1 MGEFV
6 THEFEPEYNS
16 ESNVLILG
24 TIPSPKSR
32 ENGYYYSHPQNR
44 FWKVMAALFGEPVP
58 SSVVEKKEFVM
69 RHHIA
74 LWDVLQSCE
83 IHGAADSSIR
93 NETPNDLNLIL
104 NTADIRAIF
113 TTGKK
118 ADALY
123 RKYCLP
129 LTGREAI
136 CLPSTS
142 PANCAVKMD
151 QLIEAYRVILT
162 YLSE

>member
-6 THEFEPEYNS
+6 THLFEPAFDQNS
-16 ESNVLILG
+16 RVLILG

-44 FWKVMAALFGEPVP
+44 FWKVMAALFEESVPVTP
-58 SSVVEKKEFVM
+58 EEKEAMIK

-83 IHGAADSSIR
+83 IRGAEDSSIR
-93 NETPNDLNLIL
+93 KETPNDINDIL
-104 NTADIRAIF
+104 NSAEIQAVF

-123 RKYCLP
+123 RKYCFP
-129 LTGREAI
+129 VTGVEAV

-142 PANCAVKMD
+142 PANCAVKLD
-151 QLIEAYRVILT
+151 ELIEAYQVILS
-162 YLSE
+162 YL